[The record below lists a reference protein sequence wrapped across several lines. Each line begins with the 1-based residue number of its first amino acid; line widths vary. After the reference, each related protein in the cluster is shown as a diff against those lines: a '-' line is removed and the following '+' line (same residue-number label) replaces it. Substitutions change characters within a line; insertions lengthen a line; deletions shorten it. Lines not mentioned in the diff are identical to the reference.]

1 MPESNIYDLNQQCL
15 LWIPQIVNNFRKQS
29 FFTGSCIMRNLISAL
44 DVLTEKLEIL
54 HETDFISILQA
65 ILQAQEKQRLYLIV
79 RYIRM

>member
-54 HETDFISILQA
+54 HETDFISNFTGTR
-65 ILQAQEKQRLYLIV
+65 KQRLYLIV

>member
-54 HETDFISILQA
+54 HETDFI
-65 ILQAQEKQRLYLIV
+65 R
-79 RYIRM
+79 